1 MSNERNGKGEDGK
14 LLYCSFCGKSQHE
27 VRKLIAGPS
36 VFVCD
41 ECVELCND
49 IIREEMQDKTTTGGD
64 KLPKPHEINDVL
76 NEYVIGQN
84 RAKRVLSVAVYNHY
98 KRLEVQDKKDEVE
111 LSKSNIL
118 LIGPTGS
125 GKTLLAE
132 TLARLLDVPF
142 TIADATTLTEAGYV
156 GEDVENI
163 IQKLL
168 QKCDYD
174 VDKAQTG
181 IVYIDEIDKI
191 SRKSDNPSIT
201 RDVSGEGV
209 QQALLK
215 LIEGTVASVPPQG
228 GRKHPQ
234 QEFLQVDTSNILFIV
249 GGAFAGLD
257 KIIRSRSEKGGI
269 GFSAEVKSKDEEL
282 NIGEILFDV
291 EPQDLIRYGLI
302 PEFVGRLPVVAT
314 LEELDEGALV
324 QILTEPKNALTKQY
338 EKLFD
343 MEGSE
348 IEFRGDALRAVARK
362 AMARKTGARG
372 LRTILEQVL
381 LDTMYDLPSMENV
394 RKVVIDENVIVGD
407 AKPYMIIDAQDVIAA
422 SE

>member
-1 MSNERNGKGEDGK
+1 M
-14 LLYCSFCGKSQHE
+14 
-27 VRKLIAGPS
+27 
-36 VFVCD
+36 
-41 ECVELCND
+41 
-49 IIREEMQDKTTTGGD
+49 
-64 KLPKPHEINDVL
+64 
-76 NEYVIGQN
+76 
-84 RAKRVLSVAVYNHY
+84 
-98 KRLEVQDKKDEVE
+98 
-111 LSKSNIL
+111 
-118 LIGPTGS
+118 
-125 GKTLLAE
+125 
-132 TLARLLDVPF
+132 
-142 TIADATTLTEAGYV
+142 
-156 GEDVENI
+156 
-163 IQKLL
+163 
-168 QKCDYD
+168 
-174 VDKAQTG
+174 
-181 IVYIDEIDKI
+181 
-191 SRKSDNPSIT
+191 
-201 RDVSGEGV
+201 

-269 GFSAEVKSKDEEL
+269 GFSAEIKSKDEEL